1 MRLYNI
7 DSKIFEKLHIMEMGL
22 KCSMFD
28 KSPFLKIGE
37 TRACFQTVGKVE
49 DLIMRLNIEKKR
61 CYKYLSTIPKKETWN
76 PVKPSSHG
84 GFKRF

>member
-7 DSKIFEKLHIMEMGL
+7 DSKIFDKLHVMEMGP

-37 TRACFQTVGKVE
+37 TRACYQTVGKVE
-49 DLIMRLNIEKKR
+49 DLIMRLNIEN
-61 CYKYLSTIPKKETWN
+61 SGVTNI
-76 PVKPSSHG
+76 
-84 GFKRF
+84 